1 MHRSSSRS
9 LTISLTLALALLL
22 AACGG
27 ADDTTD
33 GGDAA
38 AADDDVETVEGD
50 AAADLGVDLVEDGQ
64 LTFAM
69 SGQYRPFNYYDESGD
84 LVGFDVDM
92 GNEIAERL
100 GLEPNPVTGDFDA
113 LIAGLTSGRYDAII
127 GSMTATPER
136 EEQVDFTEVYY
147 VSGAQLFVDEG
158 SEISSLDDLQ
168 DGTVGV
174 TRGTTFEDYARD
186 EGVGDVTTYPS
197 DNQALTELESGR
209 VDAVITNRL
218 LGLFQ
223 IEEAGLDVVAVGDVL
238 FDDTASIAV
247 RKDTPELREAIDEAL
262 REAREDG
269 AYARISEEWF
279 GVDIG

>member
-1 MHRSSSRS
+1 MHRSSRRT
-9 LTISLTLALALLL
+9 LVTALTLALALVL
-22 AACGG
+22 AAC
-27 ADDTTD
+27 ADDDTT
-33 GGDAA
+33 
-38 AADDDVETVEGD
+38 AADTAPDADA
-50 AAADLGVDLVEDGQ
+50 AAADLGVDLVEEGQ

-127 GSMTATPER
+127 GSMSPTPER
-136 EEQVDFTEVYY
+136 EEQVDFTDIYY
-147 VSGAQLFVDEG
+147 LSGAQLFVAEG
-158 SEISSLDDLQ
+158 SDITSLDDLQ

-174 TRGTTFEDYARD
+174 TRGTTFEDFARD

-197 DNQALTELESGR
+197 DNQALTELASGR

-223 IEEAGLDVVAVGDVL
+223 IEEIGLDVVEVGDVL
-238 FDDTASIAV
+238 FDDPAAIAV
-247 RKDTPELREAIDEAL
+247 RKDTPELRDAINDAL

-269 AYARISEEWF
+269 SYANISERWF